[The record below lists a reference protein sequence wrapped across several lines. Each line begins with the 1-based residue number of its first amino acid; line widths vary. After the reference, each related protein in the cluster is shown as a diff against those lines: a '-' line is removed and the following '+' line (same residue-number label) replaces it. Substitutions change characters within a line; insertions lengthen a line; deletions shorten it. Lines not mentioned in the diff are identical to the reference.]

1 MQMRIVS
8 AAIFHKWMK
17 LCAFETR
24 ERQKKN
30 EIIGKETFDTEFQT
44 GFNEFHGSIVQC
56 ILNDS
61 FVFFDENRTSRIDDI
76 TT

>member
-30 EIIGKETFDTEFQT
+30 EIIGKV
-44 GFNEFHGSIVQC
+44 I
-56 ILNDS
+56 
-61 FVFFDENRTSRIDDI
+61 
-76 TT
+76 